1 MKRTP
6 VDNTKA
12 LDTFLA
18 AKLEIDALL
27 ERLKSLRNDH
37 FNADPD
43 QINWGHVGTLDHYRA
58 RLREITDSAFITRT
72 STLRDSRTYLFS
84 RNRTAV
90 VFRGDNIA

>member
-6 VDNTKA
+6 VDNTMA

-27 ERLKSLRNDH
+27 ERLKPLRNDH

-43 QINWGHVGTLDHYRA
+43 QINWGAPRKIAPDL
-58 RLREITDSAFITRT
+58 
-72 STLRDSRTYLFS
+72 
-84 RNRTAV
+84 TAV
-90 VFRGDNIA
+90 